1 MPNIKLSYLYRD
13 SANYKTF
20 GYGVFANP
28 YGFTLEKIEAQIR
41 TKLIYHEYFYANE
54 WQVPDLFPTTF
65 NPYDDPTWHEFES
78 VAFTDEPATS
88 KFPAFFSNA
97 V

>member
-20 GYGVFANP
+20 GYAVFANP
-28 YGFTLEKIEAQIR
+28 NNLTLEAIAAHIR
-41 TKLIYHEYFYANE
+41 TKLIYDQFFYANE
-54 WQVPDLFPTTF
+54 WQLPDLFPTTF

-78 VAFTDEPATS
+78 IALTNEPATL
-88 KFPAFFSNA
+88 KRPCCLFN
-97 V
+97 VG